1 MQGEALVG
9 TKRRKVTQMS
19 NSPSVISTYGGVT
32 STTGTAGE
40 LYPPRAFS
48 HSLVP
53 SELDECAGE
62 IHLNIDSMLKN
73 GGD

>member
-1 MQGEALVG
+1 
-9 TKRRKVTQMS
+9 MS
-19 NSPSVISTYGGVT
+19 TSPSVLSTYGGVT